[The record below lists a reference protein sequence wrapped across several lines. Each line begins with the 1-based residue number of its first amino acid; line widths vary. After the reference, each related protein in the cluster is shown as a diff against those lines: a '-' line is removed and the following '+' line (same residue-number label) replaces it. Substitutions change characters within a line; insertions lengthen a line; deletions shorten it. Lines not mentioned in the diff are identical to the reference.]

1 MVVELVQ
8 FGVYRREVH
17 GAVPVVLQHALP
29 RHRQCQA
36 DDDLEH
42 VYVRS
47 VNQSGSHECPTGKI
61 RLARRA
67 GEQGR
72 RHEVTRREP
81 RVRLVPFLIRGRT

>member
-36 DDDLEH
+36 DRDLEH
-42 VYVRS
+42 VHILGIIVYQR
-47 VNQSGSHECPTGKI
+47 GSPIGKI

-81 RVRLVPFLIRGRT
+81 RVRLVPFLIGGRG